1 MWSSVLFVFFFI
13 DTGKIDMFDK
23 KTNLILLSALIGVSF
38 FIDLIDVEPFRQV
51 SNDGGAAVALLGV
64 AEQVLVEVRHLDE
77 LLNEILTI

>member
-1 MWSSVLFVFFFI
+1 MWASVLFVCFFI

-23 KTNLILLSALIGVSF
+23 KTNLILSALIGVSV

-64 AEQVLVEVRHLDE
+64 AEQVLVEVRHLDK
-77 LLNEILTI
+77 LQNEIRTI